1 MTPLKYIVKILS
13 KHRLL
18 AVLQALSSFVEGV
31 LEAFI
36 LALIAR
42 IGLQAVSEVQSD
54 AIPFLSL
61 EGDSLV
67 LLALVAAVATRFV
80 VGVIAPLVTA
90 KISTQVVLDLRR
102 ALLEAYQASGFLEQQ
117 EFGDGELQQLLGA
130 HPLQVGS
137 IVGNFLGYISSGLI
151 MLAMLGLA
159 FTAEPIATLGVVA
172 TILLLFIMFLP
183 LRHFIRM
190 FSARLLYSQEITA
203 RSIEELS
210 ELAPD
215 AFAFG
220 VSTSLS
226 NRVTAA
232 MIDEAN
238 VRRRTASLKG
248 LVSPVY
254 IAMTFFIV
262 TIGLAFGQS
271 AGPDKLAT
279 YAPVL
284 LIVIRSLGYG
294 QSIQQASS
302 ALSSLGPL
310 IERIE
315 RAKQR
320 LAPRRT
326 DQELREISSL
336 DRIDFQKVELQY
348 PGSSDASLRDVTLSI
363 ERGERVGVVGP
374 SGAGKTTFVRLLLG
388 LVAPTGGTV
397 LINGIPLSQI
407 AEVSLRRQTA
417 VVPQRPSL
425 LQGSVFENVVFF
437 RDELDREDVEY
448 ALEASDL
455 LDCIH
460 GLPNGMDT
468 LVGPGFHQ
476 FSGGQAQRL
485 MLARARVREAGLV
498 VLDEP
503 TSSVDLASE
512 GRITD
517 SLKSISGQSIV
528 VIISHR
534 TNVLRNCSKLM
545 VVSDGTVE
553 IYDGWDSA
561 LKSNSYVQSIAN
573 EVGSVGND

>member
-13 KHRLL
+13 KHRFLS
-18 AVLQALSSFVEGV
+18 ALQALSSFLEGA

-36 LALIAR
+36 LALIAQ

-54 AIPFLSL
+54 PIPFLSL
-61 EGDSLV
+61 DRNSSV
-67 LLALVAAVATRFV
+67 LIALLAAVAARLI
-80 VGVIAPLVTA
+80 VGVIAPLITA
-90 KISTQVVLDLRR
+90 KISTQVILDQRR
-102 ALLEAYQASGFLEQQ
+102 AFLEAYQASGFLEQQ
-117 EFGDGELQQLLGA
+117 GFGDGRLQQLLGA

-159 FTAEPIATLGVVA
+159 FTSEPVATLGVVA
-172 TILLLFIMFLP
+172 TVLLLFVMFLP
-183 LRHFIRM
+183 LRRLIKM
-190 FSARLLYSQEITA
+190 FSARLLQSQEITA

-210 ELAPD
+210 DLAPD

-220 VSTSLS
+220 VSSSLS

-232 MIDEAN
+232 MTEEAN
-238 VRRRTASLKG
+238 VRRRTASVKG

-262 TIGLAFGQS
+262 TLGLAFGQS
-271 AGPDKLAT
+271 AGADRLAT

-284 LIVIRSLGYG
+284 LIVVRSLGYG

-315 RAKQR
+315 SAKQHLVPR
-320 LAPRRT
+320 LK
-326 DQELREISSL
+326 DQKLSEISDL
-336 DRIDFQKVELQY
+336 NRIDFQKVEMQY
-348 PGSSDASLRDVTLSI
+348 PGSSEPSLRDVTLSL
-363 ERGERVGVVGP
+363 ECGERVGVVGP

-397 LINGIPLSQI
+397 LINGLPLSQV
-407 AEVSLRRQTA
+407 AETSFRRQTA
-417 VVPQRPSL
+417 VVPQRASL
-425 LQGSVFENVVFF
+425 LQGSVLENVAFF
-437 RDELDREDVEY
+437 RDEIDREDVES

-455 LDCIH
+455 LNDIR
-460 GLPNGMDT
+460 GLPNGVDT
-468 LVGPGFHQ
+468 LVGAGFHQ

-512 GRITD
+512 SRITD
-517 SLKSISGQSIV
+517 SLRSISGASIV

-545 VVSDGTVE
+545 VVFDGTVQM
-553 IYDGWDSA
+553 YDGWEMA
-561 LKSNSYVQSIAN
+561 LQSNSYVQSIAN
-573 EVGSVGND
+573 EAGSIGND